1 MVYKLPRI
9 QVIPSTGT
17 RLRKT
22 GAVFGLIACC
32 AVSLA
37 FTGETAG
44 ADPLDRATSVTM
56 MNDAIGAQMRVLQST
71 LENTRHIDAQTTR
84 LDELIRLQTQQK
96 KVLEKISDDL
106 RLLVQLQIGRL
117 QQDTQSSSTKAK
129 GH

>member
-17 RLRKT
+17 RLCKT
-22 GAVFGLIACC
+22 AAVFGLVACC

-37 FTGETAG
+37 FAGETAG

-84 LDELIRLQTQQK
+84 LDELIRLQTQQN

>member
-9 QVIPSTGT
+9 QVIPSTGI

-22 GAVFGLIACC
+22 ATVFGLFACC

-37 FTGETAG
+37 FAGETAV
-44 ADPLDRATSVTM
+44 ADPIDRATSVTM
-56 MNDAIGAQMRVLQST
+56 MNDSIGAQMRVLQST

-84 LDELIRLQTQQK
+84 LDELVRLQKQQE

-106 RLLVQLQIGRL
+106 RLILQMQSMNL
-117 QQDTQSSSTKAK
+117 QNRAQMSSQTAR
-129 GH
+129 GQ